1 MRELVYVLTVEA
13 LIFGMLCV
21 MLVAQ
26 RINVFDWPAGRT
38 WPVFSSCVLLVLA
51 YVQLLLAMCCFFAV
65 GRFGVLMHGVMD
77 ACARSAGRLASAAFV
92 SVCYVGVLLWVHS
105 KENPDELPC
114 YLNQLWGT
122 SCAAGGAVLWS
133 YGVYLAVLMPVFAL
147 LAGLQV
153 TAAGMCKDEQQLS
166 HRRLLCINCAYVL
179 VQNVYLTWDVNA
191 ERGCQTPCGVP
202 PATSSAAKSK
212 TDSNVVLNTELLF
225 LLVALAVSDV
235 CAEIVF
241 CFGRRF
247 LLCVPLFY
255 VIRIAQLVTIAVR
268 GNLPWELRVTHLS
281 LAVVLCLLDITTAQP
296 LINVLEAVASWW
308 TGTRIVPWR
317 RRLDSGGKQTEKP
330 DASVELQIPTTVFP
344 AGNAIKAFEV
354 EPIRRRKFMLTF
366 NATSRWPTTMKTPLS
381 KKGS

>member
-1 MRELVYVLTVEA
+1 MYVLTVEA

-21 MLVAQ
+21 VLVAQ
-26 RINVFDWPAGRT
+26 RVDVFNWPAGRT

-51 YVQLLLAMCCFFAV
+51 YAQLLLALCCFFAV
-65 GRFGVLMHGVMD
+65 GRFGVLVHGMMD
-77 ACARSAGRLASAAFV
+77 ACARTAGRVASAAFV

-122 SCAAGGAVLWS
+122 SCAAGSAVLWS
-133 YGVYLAVLMPVFAL
+133 HAVYLAVLMPFFAL

-179 VQNVYLTWDVNA
+179 VQNVYLTWDVNSQ
-191 ERGCQTPCGVP
+191 RGCQIPCGVP
-202 PATSSAAKSK
+202 PAASSAAKSK
-212 TDSNVVLNTELLF
+212 TDSNVVLNTELIF
-225 LLVALAVSDV
+225 LLGALAFSDV
-235 CAEIVF
+235 VAEIVL
-241 CFGRRF
+241 CFARRS
-247 LLCVPLFY
+247 LLWVPIFY

-268 GNLPWELRVTHLS
+268 GNLPWELRATHLS
-281 LAVVLCLLDITTAQP
+281 LAAVLCLLDIITAQP
-296 LINVLEAVASWW
+296 LINVLTAVVSWW

-317 RRLDSGGKQTEKP
+317 RRTEIKVHP
-330 DASVELQIPTTVFP
+330 SAELQIPP
-344 AGNAIKAFEV
+344 AVLPEGKPITAFEV

-366 NATSRWPTTMKTPLS
+366 NATSRWPTTMSTPLS